1 MSPRLP
7 AQENKTSSTSRWNEE
22 NQETTEILRQA
33 KKLLLL
39 QQAMGVDGYTLAPGH
54 RNIFAATGAGDPLP
68 LEPPPGLYTPETGKA
83 RSRKETLPKPL
94 LDDIREELG
103 DCRRCGLCA
112 DRHAIV
118 FGTGNSAARLLI
130 IGEWPNREDDATG
143 EPFSGE
149 AGELLEKMLAA
160 IGLRRQEVYTA
171 YAVKCFPAGDAP
183 GKEAVK
189 ACLPFLLKQ
198 IEAIAPEIICTMGS
212 LATRALLGA
221 QKNLLQVRGR
231 FHDFHGIPVMPT
243 LPPSLLNNN
252 PEMKK
257 AAWHDLQMIEKL
269 YKQVKQA

>member
-1 MSPRLP
+1 MSPQLP
-7 AQENKTSSTSRWNEE
+7 AKGNKTSAPPQG

-39 QQAMGVDGYTLAPGH
+39 QEAMGVDGYALAPGH
-54 RNIFAATGAGDPLP
+54 RNMLTGAGTPLP
-68 LEPPPGLYTPETGKA
+68 QRSPAGLHPPEPGNTPPG
-83 RSRKETLPKPL
+83 KESLPRPL
-94 LDDIREELG
+94 LDDIHRELG

-112 DRHAIV
+112 GRHAIV

-130 IGEWPNREDDATG
+130 IGEWPNREDDASG

-149 AGELLEKMLAA
+149 AGELLGKMLAA

-183 GKEAVK
+183 DKEAVK
-189 ACLPFLLKQ
+189 ACLPFLLQQ

-212 LATRALLGA
+212 LATRALLGP
-221 QKNLLQVRGR
+221 QKNLLQMRGR

-243 LPPSLLNNN
+243 LPPSLLSNN

-257 AAWHDLQMIEKL
+257 AAWHDLQMLEKL
-269 YKQVKQA
+269 YNQVKQA